1 MNQTQH
7 APFAEQKKK
16 PTTEH
21 IMVCQ
26 ERNNTYIIYGM
37 KMERA
42 GKKQL
47 QYARIIKKIGKN
59 QNNKK
64 VQKEKIYNKSQNNTT
79 GKSDEL
85 TQTHREKAKQNIND
99 KKERTQKTEL
109 KKE

>member
-1 MNQTQH
+1 MSQKSDYICGTQNANTKEMNQTQH

-42 GKKQL
+42 GKK
-47 QYARIIKKIGKN
+47 
-59 QNNKK
+59 
-64 VQKEKIYNKSQNNTT
+64 
-79 GKSDEL
+79 
-85 TQTHREKAKQNIND
+85 
-99 KKERTQKTEL
+99 
-109 KKE
+109 